1 MKSAAK
7 TTNARNAL
15 SEEMSMRGLKGKVV
29 AVTGAG
35 SGIGQAAAKRL
46 GEEGCKVAVLDWN
59 AAAGEA
65 SAAEIRQEGGEAVA
79 IKVDVSQEPE
89 VEAAFRQVV
98 ERFGRLDVL
107 VSNAGIFS
115 GERDGKVDGL
125 PKSVWDEIVG
135 VNLTG
140 MYLSC
145 KHGVA
150 AIKATAKK
158 GAVVLTGSPTGISG
172 CTPASVAYSSSKG
185 GVHGLSRVMAI
196 DYALEGIRVNVV
208 VPGFTLTPIVRELVA
223 DPKVLEWNVQNIPL
237 KRGAQPEEIAGAIA
251 FLASDDASYM
261 TGSFMFVDGGLTA
274 A

>member
-1 MKSAAK
+1 V
-7 TTNARNAL
+7 
-15 SEEMSMRGLKGKVV
+15 RGLKGKVA

-35 SGIGQAAAKRL
+35 SGIGRAAAQRL
-46 GEEGCKVAVLDWN
+46 AEEGCQVAVLDWN
-59 AAAGEA
+59 EAGAAATVEHISG
-65 SAAEIRQEGGEAVA
+65 SGGQAHA
-79 IKVDVSQEPE
+79 INVDVSNEAQ
-89 VEAAFRQVV
+89 VEAAFRSTL
-98 ERFGRLDVL
+98 EKYGRLDVL

-115 GERDGKVDGL
+115 GERDGKVDTL

-135 VNLTG
+135 VNFTG
-140 MYLSC
+140 MYLVC

-158 GAVVLTGSPTGISG
+158 GAVVITGSPTGISG

-185 GVHGLSRVMAI
+185 GVHGLCRVMAI
-196 DYALEGIRVNVV
+196 DHALEGIRVNVV

-237 KRGAQPEEIAGAIA
+237 KRGAEPEEIAGAIA

-261 TGSFMFVDGGLTA
+261 TGSFMFVDCGLTA

>member
-1 MKSAAK
+1 V
-7 TTNARNAL
+7 
-15 SEEMSMRGLKGKVV
+15 RGLKGKVA

-35 SGIGQAAAKRL
+35 SGIGRAAAQRL
-46 GEEGCKVAVLDWN
+46 AEEGCQVAVLDWN
-59 AAAGEA
+59 EAGAAATVDRISGN
-65 SAAEIRQEGGEAVA
+65 GGQAHA
-79 IKVDVSQEPE
+79 INVDVSNEAQ
-89 VEAAFRQVV
+89 VEAAFRSIL
-98 ERFGRLDVL
+98 EKYGRLDVL

-115 GERDGKVDGL
+115 GERDGKVDTL

-135 VNLTG
+135 VNFTG
-140 MYLSC
+140 MYLVC

-185 GVHGLSRVMAI
+185 GVHGLCRVMAI
-196 DYALEGIRVNVV
+196 DHALEGIRVNVV

-237 KRGAQPEEIAGAIA
+237 KRGAEPEEIAGAIA